1 MAMEGVF
8 LQLGLSLLLG
18 LLIGLQREHAAAGL
32 AGMRTFPLVT
42 LLGTVLAL
50 LAQRGA
56 AGQWLLGAGLL
67 SVMALAI
74 VSHWLR
80 LQDRNGQRGLTT
92 DAALLAAYA
101 VGALLAFDGFTGP
114 AVAVGGTVAVLLQFK
129 PELHRLART
138 LGDDDLRAIMQFVLI
153 TCIVLPVLPD
163 DPIDPFGVIR
173 PWNVWLMV
181 VLIVG
186 ISLAGYIV
194 YRFFGANAGILLG
207 GLLGGAVSSTATT
220 VTYSRMARGD
230 PAAAQ
235 AAAVVVLLA
244 SGVMYVRV
252 LVESA
257 VVAPEFAKT
266 LAAPALI
273 VLAVTVLLALVL
285 WRQIGRSAGR
295 PPAPLQSAL
304 TMRQTETAAP
314 AEAAD
319 QPPAA
324 VAAVNRPEHAG
335 PAADES
341 SAEKPVAAPTA
352 PAPTH
357 SNPTQ
362 LRPALLFGAAY
373 AIVLLALAW
382 TKQSLGNAG
391 MFTVAGLS
399 GLTEVDALTLSTARM
414 ALEHQ
419 TIMADGWRLVLFGTL
434 TNFASKAAIAAALGG
449 RQFGTRIFLCFLP
462 PTAIGAALLL
472 WW

>member
-1 MAMEGVF
+1 MEGIF

-32 AGMRTFPLVT
+32 AGMRTFPLIT

-50 LAQRGA
+50 VAQRGP
-56 AGQWLLGAGLL
+56 AGGWLLAAGLL
-67 SVMALAI
+67 AVMAMAV
-74 VSHWLR
+74 VSHWLQLR
-80 LQDRNGQRGLTT
+80 DRNGQRGITT

-114 AVAVGGTVAVLLQFK
+114 AVAVGGTVAVLLQYK

-153 TCIVLPVLPD
+153 TCIVLPILPNE
-163 DPIDPFGVIR
+163 PIDPFGVIR

-220 VTYSRMARGD
+220 VTYSRMARSD
-230 PAAAQ
+230 PRTAQ
-235 AAAVVVLLA
+235 AATVVILVA
-244 SGVMYVRV
+244 SSVMYVRV
-252 LVESA
+252 LIESA
-257 VVAPEFAKT
+257 VVSPEFAKT

-273 VLAVTVLLALVL
+273 QLATTLLLGLIL
-285 WRQIGRSAGR
+285 WRQ
-295 PPAPLQSAL
+295 LD
-304 TMRQTETAAP
+304 RQTQRAWPPSPTHAP
-314 AEAAD
+314 GTGE
-319 QPPAA
+319 PAA
-324 VAAVNRPEHAG
+324 VGDQQMVVPKAERRPQQADFVSDHDSVAKADVAS
-335 PAADES
+335 PAD
-341 SAEKPVAAPTA
+341 
-352 PAPTH
+352 APTH
-357 SNPTQ
+357 ANPTQ

-373 AIVLLALAW
+373 ALVLLALAW

-414 ALEHQ
+414 AREHQ

-449 RQFGTRIFLCFLP
+449 RRFGARIVLCFLP
-462 PTAIGAALLL
+462 PAAIGAALLL
-472 WW
+472 GW